1 MFSTI
6 QLSNFRSHQS
16 LKLDFS
22 PKTNVIIGANGSGKT
37 NILEAILMLGCGK
50 SFRAHDSAVIRFEQ
64 TAAKVVAEL
73 THHKRALKL
82 ELKNDGKIDK
92 NFLVDEKKYKRLSF
106 HKTAAIVLFEPNFM
120 QLISRGPEL
129 RRDYFDGVLSRTHAD
144 YQPLSNTYRRTL
156 IQRNSLLKQPQVPAD
171 QLFVW
176 DIKLS
181 ELAAKIV
188 AQRLIFINE
197 LNEKLNR
204 IYSEIAGSEQT
215 IKVYY
220 ITPTNTKDYANSL
233 LGGLQKNRTH
243 DTQRGFT
250 SLGPHRDDFGFLI
263 NREIAVTSA
272 SRGENRTLLLALKI
286 IEASLVETARGHKPI
301 LLLDDVFSELDET
314 RQTRLVEYFKYN
326 QVVITTT
333 TITPLIKGVSGKI
346 IEL

>member
-1 MFSTI
+1 MFSTV
-6 QLSNFRSHQS
+6 QLRNFRSHQS

-22 PKTNVIIGANGSGKT
+22 PKTNVIIGPNGSGKT

-50 SFRAHDSAVIRFEQ
+50 SFRAHDSAVIRFKQ
-64 TAAKVVAEL
+64 AATKVTAESAD
-73 THHKRALKL
+73 HKRAIKL
-82 ELKNDGKIDK
+82 ELKADGKVDK

-106 HKTAAIVLFEPNFM
+106 HKTAAVVLFEPNFM

-129 RRDYFDGVLSRTHAD
+129 RRDYFDGVLSRTQIE
-144 YQPLSNTYRRTL
+144 YQTLLNIYRRTL
-156 IQRNSLLKQPQVPAD
+156 AQRNSLLKQPLVPTD

-188 AQRLIFINE
+188 TQRLRFTDE
-197 LNEKLNR
+197 LNQKLSR
-204 IYSEIAGSEQT
+204 IYSEIAGSAQT
-215 IKVYY
+215 IKIHY
-220 ITPTNTKDYANSL
+220 ITATNTKDYANNL
-233 LGGLQKNRTH
+233 LSGLQKNRKK
-243 DTQRGFT
+243 DAERGFT

-263 NREIAVTSA
+263 NHEAAVMSA

-286 IEASLVETARGHKPI
+286 VEASLVESARGHKPI

-314 RQTRLVEYFKYN
+314 RQTRLVEYFKHN